1 MKSGTC
7 LRRWRDDFVA
17 RIDDGKWRMADALFH
32 LQSSIIHL
40 RLIIGV
46 TFGWFFFS
54 NGWMKNFD

>member
-1 MKSGTC
+1 
-7 LRRWRDDFVA
+7 LPRWRGDFA
-17 RIDDGKWRMADALFH
+17 TKMENREWRMADAPFH

-54 NGWMKNFD
+54 NGWNEEFVAVKP

>member
-1 MKSGTC
+1 MEN
-7 LRRWRDDFVA
+7 RE
-17 RIDDGKWRMADALFH
+17 WRMADAPFH

-54 NGWMKNFD
+54 NGWNEEFVAVKP